1 MLTRLLRCAC
11 DVPSHCYTWSFEPKT
26 DWSATYA
33 SSKEIHQ
40 YFSDFAK
47 KYDLYKYIKLRHEVN
62 DAIWNSQSAQWGIK
76 VFNAETGE
84 TQTDFA
90 HVLINAG
97 GILNAWRYPPIPGI
111 KDYKGTLVHSAAWDP
126 NLDLKGMTVGL
137 IGNGSSGIQILP
149 AIKDQVKTLIT
160 FIREPT
166 WVSPP
171 VGQGFKEYTTE
182 DKARFAADPK
192 YHLETRREIEAN
204 MNDKFGVFHTG
215 STEQIQTK
223 AYMLSQM
230 KAKLNNPG
238 LEDVLIPEW
247 SVGCRRITPGTNYL
261 ESLSASNVKVVYGE
275 IDRITEKGC
284 VVNGQEHDVG
294 VLICATG
301 FDTVSFCRDREYW
314 INRI

>member
-1 MLTRLLRCAC
+1 MNLSRCAC

-33 SSKEIHQ
+33 TSEEIYQ
-40 YFSDFAK
+40 YFSDFAT

-62 DAIWNSQSAQWGIK
+62 HAVWNSQSAQWEVKIL
-76 VFNAETGE
+76 NSETGE
-84 TQTDFA
+84 VLTDSA
-90 HVLINAG
+90 HILINGG

-111 KDYKGTLVHSAAWDP
+111 KVYKGALVHSAAWDP
-126 NLDLKGMTVGL
+126 NLSLEGKTVGL

-149 AIKDQVKTLIT
+149 AIKDKVKNLIT

-171 VGQGFKEYTTE
+171 VGQGFREYTLE

-192 YHLETRREIEAN
+192 YHLETRREIEAD
-204 MNDKFGVFHTG
+204 MNNKFGIFHTG
-215 STEQIQTK
+215 SIEQSQTK

-230 KAKLNNPG
+230 KTKLNSPG
-238 LEDVLIPEW
+238 LENVLIPEW

-261 ESLSASNVKVVYGE
+261 ESLTANNVKVVYGE
-275 IDRITEKGC
+275 IDSITEKGC
-284 VVNGQEHDVG
+284 VVDGQEHEVE

-301 FDTVSFCRDREYW
+301 FDTVSFCQIPRG
-314 INRI
+314 